1 MGSECLALALL
12 GQARIWQVSVGG
24 LLFVILQ
31 GVVAV
36 GILCLIIVGLIRLAR
51 FLGTANKEMQRM
63 RMEVGKLAEEIHL
76 LREASEVGHK
86 RSSETKP
93 E

>member
-12 GQARIWQVSVGG
+12 GQARTVSVGG
-24 LLFVILQ
+24 LLFAILNIVV
-31 GVVAV
+31 GV
-36 GILCLIIVGLIRLAR
+36 GLLILIIVGLIRLVR

-76 LREASEVGHK
+76 LREASEVGLK